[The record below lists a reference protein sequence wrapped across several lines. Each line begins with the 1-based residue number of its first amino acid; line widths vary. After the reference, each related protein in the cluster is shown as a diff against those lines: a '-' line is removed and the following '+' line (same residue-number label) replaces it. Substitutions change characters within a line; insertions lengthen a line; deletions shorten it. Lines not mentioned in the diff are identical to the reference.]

1 MEISNSPIILPADQA
16 PKRPASES
24 ATQKPAQAVSI
35 PAQVLKPGDAVRA
48 PQSAEDFDQARR
60 FTRDVGSEN
69 DKGSAAVQA
78 YSSLAREAKKDE
90 IHQLFGVDV
99 YA

>member
-24 ATQKPAQAVSI
+24 ATQKPSQAVSV
-35 PAQVLKPGDAVRA
+35 PAQVSKPGDAVRA
-48 PQSAEDFDQARR
+48 PHSAEDFDQARR
-60 FTRDVGSEN
+60 FTRDTASEN
-69 DKGSAAVQA
+69 EKGSAAVQA
-78 YSSLAREAKKDE
+78 YSSLAREARKDE

>member
-16 PKRPASES
+16 PRRPASES
-24 ATQKPAQAVSI
+24 ATQKPSQTVSI
-35 PAQVLKPGDAVRA
+35 PTAVTKTGGAVRA
-48 PQSAEDFDQARR
+48 PQSADDFDQARR
-60 FTRDVGSEN
+60 FTRDVDSEN
-69 DKGSAAVQA
+69 EKGSAAVQA
-78 YSSLAREAKKDE
+78 YSSLAREARKDE